1 MADTILLPPDDEP
14 PPTLDEPPV
23 FPGSP
28 VLSVL
33 TEAEAAALDDAA
45 DDDELE
51 PPRQTVVDP
60 IPAAPRLPMPRSRK
74 IAIALSLLAA
84 VLLVAG
90 VAVYLFVVR
99 YEPLARRHIP
109 GNANLVARFDVA
121 DLALFGPVREHLVPL
136 FFDPSGGDAGGAPKG
151 KTRADHLR
159 AATGVNLA
167 TDVRELIVASVEGAS
182 FLAILGGKIPRG
194 RFVQGLAAVAKEEA
208 WPGAWR
214 VEGELLRG
222 PDGITIA
229 QADDGTVFF
238 GTSEAIV
245 IAALPAS
252 EDFVRLALPEKGASS
267 FAVTRDAW
275 SGAAGVAVVAH
286 ASVLRKIERASGTF
300 SLGKSPEVTMTIEP
314 SEANP
319 APALAGEIEQLLAEM
334 RIVALLLPDTLGEKG
349 ALQAAKVSAKDGH
362 VIVTAPWSYD
372 ALDRGCAR
380 LAGLIRVGLV
390 AAPESVPH
398 H

>member
-23 FPGSP
+23 FPGP
-28 VLSVL
+28 PVL

-45 DDDELE
+45 DDDEIE

-60 IPAAPRLPMPRSRK
+60 LPAAPRLPTPRSRK
-74 IAIALSLLAA
+74 IAIALALLAA
-84 VLLVAG
+84 ILLVAG

-121 DLALFGPVREHLVPL
+121 DLALFGPVREHLLPL
-136 FFDPSGGDAGGAPKG
+136 MFDAPAGAIGDAPKG
-151 KTRADHLR
+151 KTRADRVR

-167 TDVRELIVASVEGAS
+167 TDLRELVVASVEGSS
-182 FLAILGGKIPRG
+182 FVAILGGKIARG
-194 RFVQGLAAVAKEEA
+194 RVVQGLAAVAKEEA

-222 PDGITIA
+222 PDGITLA
-229 QADDGTVFF
+229 QADDGTILF

-252 EDFVRLALPEKGASS
+252 DDFARLALPEKGASS
-267 FAVTRDAW
+267 FAVTREAW
-275 SGAAGVAVVAH
+275 SGAAGAAVVAH
-286 ASVLRKIERASGTF
+286 ASVLRKIDRAIGTF
-300 SLGKSPEVTMTIEP
+300 TLGKSPEITMRIEP

-334 RIVALLLPDTLGEKG
+334 RIVALLLPDTVGEKG
-349 ALQAAKVSAKDGH
+349 ALQAARVTAKDGR
-362 VIVTAPWSYD
+362 VIVTAPWSYE

-390 AAPESVPH
+390 AAP
-398 H
+398 

>member
-1 MADTILLPPDDEP
+1 
-14 PPTLDEPPV
+14 
-23 FPGSP
+23 
-28 VLSVL
+28 
-33 TEAEAAALDDAA
+33 
-45 DDDELE
+45 
-51 PPRQTVVDP
+51 VVDP
-60 IPAAPRLPMPRSRK
+60 MPAAPRLPMPRSRK

-121 DLALFGPVREHLVPL
+121 DLALFGPVREHLLPL
-136 FFDPSGGDAGGAPKG
+136 FFDPAASDGSKG

-167 TDVRELIVASVEGAS
+167 TDLRELIVASVEGSS
-182 FLAILGGKIPRG
+182 FVAILGGKIPRG
-194 RFVQGLAAVAKEEA
+194 RFVQGLAAVAKDEA

-222 PDGITIA
+222 PGGLTIA
-229 QADDGTVFF
+229 QADDGTVLL

-252 EDFVRLALPEKGASS
+252 EDFARLALPEKGASS
-267 FAVTRDAW
+267 FAVTREAW

-300 SLGKSPEVTMTIEP
+300 TLGKSPEITMTIEP

-334 RIVALLLPDTLGEKG
+334 RIVALLLPDTVGEKG
-349 ALQAAKVSAKDGH
+349 ALQAARVAAKDGR
-362 VIVTAPWSYD
+362 VIVTAPWSYE

-380 LAGLIRVGLV
+380 LAGSIRVSLV
-390 AAPESVPH
+390 AAPESAPH

>member
-23 FPGSP
+23 
-28 VLSVL
+28 L
-33 TEAEAAALDDAA
+33 TESEAAALDDADA
-45 DDDELE
+45 DELE
-51 PPRQTVVDP
+51 APRETVVDP
-60 IPAAPRLPMPRSRK
+60 IPAAPRPPMPRSRK

-84 VLLVAG
+84 ILLVAG
-90 VAVYLFVVR
+90 VAFYLFVVR

-109 GNANLVARFDVA
+109 GNANLVTRFDLA
-121 DLALFGPVREHLVPL
+121 DLALFGPVREQLLPL
-136 FFDPSGGDAGGAPKG
+136 LFDAPGGAAGDAPKG

-159 AATGVNLA
+159 AATGVSLA
-167 TDVRELIVASVEGAS
+167 TDLRELIVASVEGSS
-182 FLAILGGKIPRG
+182 FVAIVGGKIPRG
-194 RFVQGLAAVAKEEA
+194 RFVRGLAEVAKEEA
-208 WPGAWR
+208 WPGSWR

-229 QADDGTVFF
+229 QADDGTILL
-238 GTSEAIV
+238 GTGEAIV
-245 IAALPAS
+245 IAALPVS
-252 EDFVRLALPEKGASS
+252 DDFARLALPERVASS

-275 SGAAGVAVVAH
+275 SGAAGAAVVAH

-300 SLGKSPEVTMTIEP
+300 TLGKSPEITMQIEP

-334 RIVALLLPDTLGEKG
+334 RIVALLLPDTVGEKG
-349 ALQAAKVSAKDGH
+349 ALQAARVSAKDGH
-362 VIVTAPWSYD
+362 VIVTAPWSYE

-380 LAGLIRVGLV
+380 LARSIRASLT
-390 AAPESVPH
+390 ATPESAPRH
-398 H
+398 

>member
-23 FPGSP
+23 FPP
-28 VLSVL
+28 VL

-45 DDDELE
+45 DDDEPE
-51 PPRQTVVDP
+51 APRRTVVDP
-60 IPAAPRLPMPRSRK
+60 MPAAPRLPMPRSRK

-109 GNANLVARFDVA
+109 GNGNLVARFDLA
-121 DLALFGPVREHLVPL
+121 DLALFGPVREHLLPL
-136 FFDPSGGDAGGAPKG
+136 FFDPSTDSAPKG

-167 TDVRELIVASVEGAS
+167 TDLRELIVASVEGSS
-182 FLAILGGKIPRG
+182 FVAIIGGKIPRG
-194 RFVQGLAAVAKEEA
+194 RFVKGLALVAKEEA

-222 PDGITIA
+222 PDGITIG
-229 QADDGTVFF
+229 QADDGTILL

-275 SGAAGVAVVAH
+275 SGAAGAAVVAH

-300 SLGKSPEVTMTIEP
+300 TLGKSPEIIMAIEP

-319 APALAGEIEQLLAEM
+319 APALAGEIEQLLAEL
-334 RIVALLLPDTLGEKG
+334 RIVALLLPDAVGEKG
-349 ALQAAKVSAKDGH
+349 ALLAAKVTTKEGR

-380 LAGLIRVGLV
+380 LAGLIRVSLL
-390 AAPESVPH
+390 ASPESIPH

>member
-23 FPGSP
+23 
-28 VLSVL
+28 L

-45 DDDELE
+45 DEIE
-51 PPRQTVVDP
+51 APRRTVVDP
-60 IPAAPRLPMPRSRK
+60 IPAAPRPPMPRSWK
-74 IAIALSLLAA
+74 IAVALSILAA
-84 VLLVAG
+84 ILLVAG
-90 VAVYLFVVR
+90 VAFYLFVVR

-136 FFDPSGGDAGGAPKG
+136 MFDPAPGDAPKG
-151 KTRADHLR
+151 KTRADRVR

-167 TDVRELIVASVEGAS
+167 TDLRELYVASVEGAS
-182 FLAILGGKIPRG
+182 FVAILGGKIARG
-194 RFVQGLAAVAKEEA
+194 RVVSGLAAVAKEEA
-208 WPGAWR
+208 WPGGWR

-229 QADDGTVFF
+229 QADDGTVLL

-245 IAALPAS
+245 VAALPAS
-252 EDFVRLALPEKGASS
+252 DDFARLALPEKGASS
-267 FAVTRDAW
+267 FAVTREAW
-275 SGAAGVAVVAH
+275 SGAAGAAVVAH

-300 SLGKSPEVTMTIEP
+300 TLGKTPEITMQIEP

-334 RIVALLLPDTLGEKG
+334 RIVALLLPDTVGEKG
-349 ALQAAKVSAKDGH
+349 ALQAARVSAKDGH
-362 VIVTAPWSYD
+362 VIVTAPWSYE
-372 ALDRGCAR
+372 ALDHGCAR
-380 LAGLIRVGLV
+380 LAGMIKVSLS
-390 AAPESVPH
+390 ASPESLPH